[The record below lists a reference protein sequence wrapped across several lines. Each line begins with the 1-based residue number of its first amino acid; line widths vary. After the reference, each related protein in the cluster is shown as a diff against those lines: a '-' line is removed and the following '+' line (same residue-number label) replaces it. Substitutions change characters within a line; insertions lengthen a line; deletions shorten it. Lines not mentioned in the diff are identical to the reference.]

1 MFILE
6 FGSLAVLA
14 LVNLFFIPL
23 ILAQKD
29 AADAA
34 IDREKVE
41 IEKTKVEIDAKEKG
55 VKLAKEKV
63 EADNKLNLD
72 ILKTIKGK
80 Q

>member
-1 MFILE
+1 MQQQELGIKQAE
-6 FGSLAVLA
+6 VQRK
-14 LVNLFFIPL
+14 
-23 ILAQKD
+23 AQKD